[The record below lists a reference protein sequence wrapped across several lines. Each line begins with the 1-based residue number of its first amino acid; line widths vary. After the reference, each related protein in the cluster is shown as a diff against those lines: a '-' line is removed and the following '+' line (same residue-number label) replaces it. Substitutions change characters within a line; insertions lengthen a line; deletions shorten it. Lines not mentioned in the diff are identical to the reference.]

1 MSTTR
6 PRPVHLLLVAAF
18 LLLGACAGGGQADD
32 ATEPVDQAAS
42 GTESAEDDGSAAQPG
57 ADGVGDTPEPEPP
70 SATPTPTATATA
82 AAPTPEA
89 LATADPPPTDGAGT
103 TEGAEA
109 FCAAAATFVE
119 LFDGPDPS
127 TPEETQA
134 YFETAITILDTMAD
148 VAPGE
153 AAETVAGTRD
163 FFVEV
168 DQLAADVDY
177 DVDAADEDALE
188 ELEQRYGATLDG
200 FETVVADGC
209 DLDL

>member
-1 MSTTR
+1 MSTIR

-18 LLLGACAGGGQADD
+18 LLLLGACAGGGEADD

-57 ADGVGDTPEPEPP
+57 ADGVGDTPDPVPP
-70 SATPTPTATATA
+70 SAT
-82 AAPTPEA
+82 PTPEA
-89 LATADPPPTDGAGT
+89 LATAGPQPTDAGT
-103 TEGAEA
+103 TGGTEA

-148 VAPGE
+148 VAPDE

-168 DQLAADVDY
+168 DQLAADVGY

>member
-1 MSTTR
+1 MSTIR
-6 PRPVHLLLVAAF
+6 PRPVHLLLVAVF
-18 LLLGACAGGGQADD
+18 LLLGACAGGGEADD

-42 GTESAEDDGSAAQPG
+42 GTDSAEDDGPAAQPG
-57 ADGVGDTPEPEPP
+57 ADGVGDTPEPVPP
-70 SATPTPTATATA
+70 S

-89 LATADPPPTDGAGT
+89 LATADPQPIDGAGT
-103 TEGAEA
+103 TEGTEA

-168 DQLAADVDY
+168 DQLAADVGY

-200 FETVVADGC
+200 FETAVADGC
-209 DLDL
+209 GLDL

>member
-1 MSTTR
+1 MSTIR
-6 PRPVHLLLVAAF
+6 PRPVHLLLVAVF
-18 LLLGACAGGGQADD
+18 LLLGACAGGGEADD

-42 GTESAEDDGSAAQPG
+42 GTDSTEDDGPAAQPG
-57 ADGVGDTPEPEPP
+57 ADGVGDTPEPVPP
-70 SATPTPTATATA
+70 SAT
-82 AAPTPEA
+82 PTPEA
-89 LATADPPPTDGAGT
+89 LATADPQPIDGAGT
-103 TEGAEA
+103 TEGTEA

-168 DQLAADVDY
+168 DQLAADVGY

-200 FETVVADGC
+200 FETAVADGC
-209 DLDL
+209 GLDL

>member
-1 MSTTR
+1 MSTIR

-18 LLLGACAGGGQADD
+18 LLLLGACAGGGEADD

-42 GTESAEDDGSAAQPG
+42 GTESAEDDGSAAQL
-57 ADGVGDTPEPEPP
+57 ALAVLDID
-70 SATPTPTATATA
+70 
-82 AAPTPEA
+82 AP

-119 LFDGPDPS
+119 LFEGPDPS

-134 YFETAITILDTMAD
+134 CFETAITILDTMAD

-153 AAETVAGTRD
+153 AAETVAGTRV

-168 DQLAADVDY
+168 DQLAADVGY

-209 DLDL
+209 GLDL

>member
-1 MSTTR
+1 MSTIR
-6 PRPVHLLLVAAF
+6 PRPVHLLLVAVF
-18 LLLGACAGGGQADD
+18 LLLGACAGGGEADD

-42 GTESAEDDGSAAQPG
+42 GTDSAEDDGPAAQPG
-57 ADGVGDTPEPEPP
+57 ADGVGDTPEPVPP
-70 SATPTPTATATA
+70 S

-89 LATADPPPTDGAGT
+89 LATADPQPIDGAGT
-103 TEGAEA
+103 TEGTEA

-168 DQLAADVDY
+168 DQLAADVGY

-200 FETVVADGC
+200 FETAVADGC

>member
-1 MSTTR
+1 MSTIR
-6 PRPVHLLLVAAF
+6 PRPVHLLLVAVF
-18 LLLGACAGGGQADD
+18 LLLGACAGGGEADD

-57 ADGVGDTPEPEPP
+57 ADGVGDTPDPVPP
-70 SATPTPTATATA
+70 SATPTPEALATAP
-82 AAPTPEA
+82 APTPEA
-89 LATADPPPTDGAGT
+89 LATADPQPTDAGT
-103 TEGAEA
+103 TGGTEA
-109 FCAAAATFVE
+109 LCAAAATFVE
-119 LFDGPDPS
+119 LFEGPDPS

-134 YFETAITILDTMAD
+134 YFETAITILHTMAD

-168 DQLAADVDY
+168 DQLAADVGY

-209 DLDL
+209 GLDL